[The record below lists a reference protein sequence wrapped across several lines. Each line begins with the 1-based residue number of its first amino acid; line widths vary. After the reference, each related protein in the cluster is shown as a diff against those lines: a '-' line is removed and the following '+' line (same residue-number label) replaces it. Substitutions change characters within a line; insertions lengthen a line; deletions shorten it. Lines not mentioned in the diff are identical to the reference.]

1 MDSRVDIYRLETGG
15 TYQIVKSR
23 KDTDLLDYVRDSSGR
38 TRTYL
43 LARPSL
49 VAQRVPPKVNCWSK
63 LQDYSPPRG
72 EAAPR
77 KWMIFAHGDDGIPLG
92 LDGPLTKDERDQLLD
107 DVELVSVQRAQ
118 SSASKDDAGDRWTG
132 MAMTIIIAL
141 ACLLTLVIIMIGL
154 SAYLWSRDDAPEL
167 SQETT
172 EYVVEPPS
180 PDSEEV
186 WQNPRP
192 SP

>member
-1 MDSRVDIYRLETGG
+1 MDSRVDIYRLETGN

-23 KDTDLLDYVRDSSGR
+23 KDTDLLDYVHDSSGR

-49 VAQRVPPKVNCWSK
+49 VAQRQPPKVSCWSE
-63 LQDYSPPRG
+63 LADYSPPRG

-77 KWMIFAHGDDGIPLG
+77 KWMVFAHGDDGIPLG
-92 LDGPLTKDERDQLLD
+92 LNGPLTKEERDQLLD

-118 SSASKDDAGDRWTG
+118 SSASKEDVTNRWTG

-141 ACLLTLVIIMIGL
+141 AVLLTLVIIMIGL
-154 SAYLWSRDDAPEL
+154 SAYLWSRDDAPEQ
-167 SQETT
+167 SQENT
-172 EYVVEPPS
+172 EYVVEPPDQ
-180 PDSEEV
+180 PGEDA